1 MWAGEKKT
9 KKKLEGDAACR
20 RRREAVRGDTKKKM
34 EISGAPH
41 RKTRRGV
48 AGRWY
53 TGGARRAQYG
63 ARSVKSWL
71 QELEKLNKK
80 RNIGRRSEKIGCCA
94 ARRRRTQNDVGD
106 SRNATNRIK
115 KKTRALL
122 RTAQTKAKA
131 AHSAPKTDVGERQ
144 NKTVVGVMAGHRK
157 NDLKNEEMPRM
168 VARPRKIKSNNLRR
182 RCTRQ
187 ALGDVKIAV
196 RGRQKGSAR
205 ILNEVW
211 SII

>member
-9 KKKLEGDAACR
+9 KKKLKGDAACR
-20 RRREAVRGDTKKKM
+20 RRREAVRGDTKKENGNKRR
-34 EISGAPH
+34 SAPQNAQ
-41 RKTRRGV
+41 RGCREMV
-48 AGRWY
+48 H
-53 TGGARRAQYG
+53 
-63 ARSVKSWL
+63 
-71 QELEKLNKK
+71 
-80 RNIGRRSEKIGCCA
+80 RSEKIGCCA
-94 ARRRRTQNDVGD
+94 ACRRRTQNDVGD
-106 SRNATNRIK
+106 SRNTTNRIK
-115 KKTRALL
+115 KKRG
-122 RTAQTKAKA
+122 RY
-131 AHSAPKTDVGERQ
+131 SAPRRPEDRRGERQ